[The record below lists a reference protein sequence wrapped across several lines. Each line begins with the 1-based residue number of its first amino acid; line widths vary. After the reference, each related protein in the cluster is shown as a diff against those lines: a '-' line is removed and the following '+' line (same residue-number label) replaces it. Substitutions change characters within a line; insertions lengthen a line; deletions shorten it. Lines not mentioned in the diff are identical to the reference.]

1 VAHHQLEPAVDGILW
16 SLTPG
21 QLSAPFQGRFGYE
34 IVQVEE
40 RRIRPLDAVRESIIG
55 NLKAALES
63 REQEIISA
71 AHISLEPAF
80 VDGSLPCETRAFNL
94 PDKLD
99 PP

>member
-1 VAHHQLEPAVDGILW
+1 VVGIPW
-16 SLTPG
+16 SLIPG

-40 RRIRPLDAVRESIIG
+40 RRIQPLDAIRESIIG
-55 NLKAALES
+55 NLNAAALER

-71 AHISLEPAF
+71 AHVSLEPAF

-94 PDKLD
+94 PDRLT
-99 PP
+99 PLNSTA